1 MADEV
6 EQITATPK
14 PAPKQAAKEKD
25 PKKVAA
31 RRKLAEYNKRAKEAL
46 ARETERVKISDDVK
60 DDDSSELSEPGGWI
74 PELSFTTVLSLVG
87 IGLTAVE
94 LFLRY
99 KGSKSSKPRSQE
111 ADRTP
116 DTPPPSKI
124 PVPIVGMN

>member
-31 RRKLAEYNKRAKEAL
+31 GRKLVEYNKRAKEAL
-46 ARETERVKISDDVK
+46 AREMEMERVKPLDVK
-60 DDDSSELSEPGGWI
+60 DDDSSEPGGWI

-87 IGLTAVE
+87 IGLTTVE

-99 KGSKSSKPRSQE
+99 KGSKSPKPRPQE
-111 ADRTP
+111 ADRTL

>member
-1 MADEV
+1 MVDEV

-31 RRKLAEYNKRAKEAL
+31 GRKLAEYNKRAKEAL
-46 ARETERVKISDDVK
+46 ARETERVKPPDVK
-60 DDDSSELSEPGGWI
+60 DDDSSEPGGWI

-99 KGSKSSKPRSQE
+99 KGSKSPKPRPQE
-111 ADRTP
+111 ADRTL
-116 DTPPPSKI
+116 DTTPPPSKI

>member
-14 PAPKQAAKEKD
+14 PAPKQAAKAKD

-31 RRKLAEYNKRAKEAL
+31 GRKLAEYNKRAKEAL
-46 ARETERVKISDDVK
+46 AREMERVKPPNVK
-60 DDDSSELSEPGGWI
+60 DDDSSEPGGWI

-99 KGSKSSKPRSQE
+99 KGSKSPKPWSQE

>member
-25 PKKVAA
+25 PKRVAA
-31 RRKLAEYNKRAKEAL
+31 GRKLAEYNKRAKEAL
-46 ARETERVKISDDVK
+46 ARETERVKPPDVK
-60 DDDSSELSEPGGWI
+60 DDDSSEPGGWI
-74 PELSFTTVLSLVG
+74 PELSFGIMLSLVG

-99 KGSKSSKPRSQE
+99 KGSESPKPRPQE
-111 ADRTP
+111 ADRTL
-116 DTPPPSKI
+116 DTPPP
-124 PVPIVGMN
+124 

>member
-31 RRKLAEYNKRAKEAL
+31 GWKLAEYNKRAKEAL
-46 ARETERVKISDDVK
+46 AREMERVEPPDVK
-60 DDDSSELSEPGGWI
+60 DDDSSEPGGWI

-99 KGSKSSKPRSQE
+99 KGSKSPKPWSQE
-111 ADRTP
+111 ADRTL

>member
-31 RRKLAEYNKRAKEAL
+31 GRKLAIYNKRAKEAL
-46 ARETERVKISDDVK
+46 ARETERVKPPDVK
-60 DDDSSELSEPGGWI
+60 DDDSSEPGGWI

-99 KGSKSSKPRSQE
+99 KGSKSPKPWTQE
-111 ADRTP
+111 SDRTL

>member
-14 PAPKQAAKEKD
+14 PAPKHAAKEKD

-31 RRKLAEYNKRAKEAL
+31 GRKLAEYNKRAKEAL
-46 ARETERVKISDDVK
+46 ARETERVKPPDVK
-60 DDDSSELSEPGGWI
+60 DDDSSEPGGWI
-74 PELSFTTVLSLVG
+74 TELSFTTVLSLVG

-99 KGSKSSKPRSQE
+99 KGSKSPKPRSQE

-116 DTPPPSKI
+116 DTPPPSKL